1 MFIIRFLFKY
11 PSVILSLIST
21 LPSIAEIQA
30 EERPNVIVFLA
41 DDQGWGD
48 LSVNG
53 NPNVQTPSI
62 DSLAREGAVS

>member
-1 MFIIRFLFKY
+1 MFIIRFLKY

-48 LSVNG
+48 LCE
-53 NPNVQTPSI
+53 
-62 DSLAREGAVS
+62 R